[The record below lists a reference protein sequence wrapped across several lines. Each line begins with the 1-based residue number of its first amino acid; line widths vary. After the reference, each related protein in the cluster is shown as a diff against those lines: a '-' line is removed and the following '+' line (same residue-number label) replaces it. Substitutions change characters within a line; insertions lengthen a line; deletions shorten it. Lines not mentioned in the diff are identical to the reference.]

1 MSELYQQILEKYQTR
16 KTRAQKTE
24 FIALLWKNFPQ
35 MRVETSGLMRSRN
48 LIVGDI
54 QRAQVI
60 FTAHYDTCAV
70 SLLPNLIL
78 PRRTLIKALYML
90 LYILPYFALM
100 VAANFALLALGLPK
114 DTRMLIILAVYW
126 AAFIA
131 ATFLGKPN
139 SHTANDNTSGVL
151 TLCGLIRRLSPEEM
165 SRAAFVFFDNE
176 EYGCLGS
183 GAFYKRHKEL
193 MAGKLIFNL
202 DCVGDGDHFMF
213 VMTRPARKKWEARI
227 MAAFPG
233 DARRKTVFED
243 AKKARYSS
251 DQKHFPVSV
260 AVAALRP
267 HKFLDLH
274 TGRIHTSRDTVCD
287 PENLEFLI
295 CGAQNLVRNLES

>member
-1 MSELYQQILEKYQTR
+1 MSELNRLILESYQTR

-24 FIALLWKNFPQ
+24 FIALMRRNFPE
-35 MRVETSGLMRSRN
+35 MRVETTGLMRSRN

-90 LYILPYFALM
+90 LTILPYFALM
-100 VAANFALLALGLPK
+100 AAVNFALLAFGLPK
-114 DTRMLIILAVYW
+114 NTRILIILAVYW
-126 AAFIA
+126 TVFIGT
-131 ATFLGKPN
+131 TFLGWPN

-151 TLCGLIRRLSPEEM
+151 ALCGLIRRLSPEEM

-176 EYGCLGS
+176 EYGCVGS
-183 GAFYKRHKEL
+183 GTFYRRHKAL
-193 MAGKLIFNL
+193 MADKLIFNM
-202 DCVGDGDHFMF
+202 DCVGDGDHIMF
-213 VMTRPARKKWEARI
+213 FLSRPARERWEARLK
-227 MAAFPG
+227 AAFPR
-233 DARRKTVFED
+233 DARLRTMFED

-251 DQKHFPVSV
+251 DQKQFPVSV
-260 AVAALRP
+260 AVAALRAD
-267 HKFLDLH
+267 KFLGLH
-274 TGRIHTSRDTVCD
+274 AGRIHTSRDTVCD

-295 CGAQNLVRNLES
+295 RGAQNLMQNLES